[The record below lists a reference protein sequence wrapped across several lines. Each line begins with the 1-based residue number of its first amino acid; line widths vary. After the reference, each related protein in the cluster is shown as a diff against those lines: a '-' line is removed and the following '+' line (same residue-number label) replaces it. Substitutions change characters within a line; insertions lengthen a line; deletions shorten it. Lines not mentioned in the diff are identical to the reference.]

1 MVVCSSSSLG
11 LGEITGMRGMSRVSK
26 GTDVVSTT
34 SGLGGIFGFE
44 VVCRDP
50 LGTCSFAG
58 LLEYGGLSLGGVL
71 VVCLGAIVFCGDS
84 VLNATNSRSS
94 ETDLDSDT
102 SVLAV
107 VLGLGRGRRVRCTL
121 GATVAGTSVLRALES
136 RSVAATGLVR
146 GASGVVVLGLGR
158 TRWVRFGVLGAFVV
172 TQVSVLS
179 VTDSRSLVGTGLD
192 SATSGLG
199 IGFGLGRG

>member
-1 MVVCSSSSLG
+1 M
-11 LGEITGMRGMSRVSK
+11 
-26 GTDVVSTT
+26 STT

-121 GATVAGTSVLRALES
+121 GAG
-136 RSVAATGLVR
+136 
-146 GASGVVVLGLGR
+146 GR
-158 TRWVRFGVLGAFVV
+158 NFLLISCFWF
-172 TQVSVLS
+172 
-179 VTDSRSLVGTGLD
+179 
-192 SATSGLG
+192 
-199 IGFGLGRG
+199 

>member
-1 MVVCSSSSLG
+1 MKSSWVDWSVCSMVVCSSSSLG

-26 GTDVVSTT
+26 GT
-34 SGLGGIFGFE
+34 
-44 VVCRDP
+44 
-50 LGTCSFAG
+50 CSFAG
-58 LLEYGGLSLGGVL
+58 LLECGGLSLGGGL

-121 GATVAGTSVLRALES
+121 GAG
-136 RSVAATGLVR
+136 
-146 GASGVVVLGLGR
+146 GR
-158 TRWVRFGVLGAFVV
+158 NFLLISCFWF
-172 TQVSVLS
+172 
-179 VTDSRSLVGTGLD
+179 
-192 SATSGLG
+192 
-199 IGFGLGRG
+199 